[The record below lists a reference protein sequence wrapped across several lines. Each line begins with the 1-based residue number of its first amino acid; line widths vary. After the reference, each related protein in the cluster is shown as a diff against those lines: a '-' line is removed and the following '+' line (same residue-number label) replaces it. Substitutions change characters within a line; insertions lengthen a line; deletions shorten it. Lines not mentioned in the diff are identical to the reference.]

1 MARSATT
8 GLLRAAPSPGKG
20 GGTAVPTSWT
30 ARVRGRT
37 HLRPLTLAAM
47 GVALVAL
54 DTRVRR
60 LDVLPDPPG
69 WLLLAL
75 GAAMLGLPAAARWG
89 VLAAVLSLADVLL
102 PYRMVALDPSTGHVV
117 HDAAPG
123 SALPRHVRWEDISDP
138 HTLLMVAA
146 VVAGAFALGSLL
158 VAVIRRASAAGDR
171 TAARAAAVLL
181 GAVLAVWAIPFA
193 AVMLSAVVGA
203 ERYDPVWNGN
213 LEFLGLAAMVVL
225 LAVAAFFVRLRDES
239 WAVPPEAVAASRWQ
253 GNPYLGLGA
262 EGPQAR
268 RRYGVPRPTRSR
280 AASG

>member
-1 MARSATT
+1 
-8 GLLRAAPSPGKG
+8 
-20 GGTAVPTSWT
+20 VPASLTE
-30 ARVRGRT
+30 RVRGRT
-37 HLRPLTLAAM
+37 HLRPLTLVAM

-54 DTRVRR
+54 DTRVRA
-60 LDVLPDPPG
+60 LDVLPDPLG
-69 WLLLAL
+69 WLMLAL

-89 VLAAVLSLADVLL
+89 VLAAALSLADVLL

-138 HTLLMVAA
+138 HTLLMA
-146 VVAGAFALGSLL
+146 AGALALGSLL

-181 GAVLAVWAIPFA
+181 GAALAVWAIPFA

-225 LAVAAFFVRLRDES
+225 LAVAALFVRMRDES
-239 WAVPPEAVAASRWQ
+239 WAVPPETVAATRWQ
-253 GNPYLGLGA
+253 GNPFLGLGA
-262 EGPQAR
+262 EGPQADR
-268 RRYGVPRPTRSR
+268 G
-280 AASG
+280 